1 MEHYYSERQGSPLN
15 IKKMAQKIR
24 NCDFEFY
31 TSSGIFSKKKID
43 KGTMVLAENMIIK
56 ENSKV
61 LDIGCGIGVLGIVA
75 AKLLN
80 ASVMMG
86 DINSRAVSLAKKNSK
101 LNRIKAEVI
110 QGNLYDNISEKGFDV
125 VLSNPPQNAGKEICF
140 KIIEDSLHHL
150 KKGGN
155 LQLVARHNKGGKT
168 LGGKM
173 MEVFGNLEV
182 IAKKSGYWVYMSVNK

>member
-61 LDIGCGIGVLGIVA
+61 LDIGCGIGILGIVA

-80 ASVMMG
+80 ANVMMG

-140 KIIEDSLHHL
+140 KIIEGSLHHL